1 MVDVA
6 LKILL
11 HDKLRFV
18 ITVSGVAFAVTLV
31 LVQVGLFL
39 GLLDNASIT
48 IQKCNADLWVTSRN
62 TANVDYGQPFPASYI
77 HRVRSVPGVER
88 ADNLIIWFMRLTLPS
103 GATELVIVY
112 ALEDFTRWN
121 LPWALATGDVRDLRR
136 GNCVILDESAR
147 KRYGDF
153 AAGDYREFLGRR
165 LKIIGESREVVSFTT
180 TPVAFMDF
188 HLAQSLDPLNLF
200 DQTVYTL
207 VQLEP
212 GADPERVRT
221 EIQRRLPHNDVHAR
235 GRWADLSR
243 RYWLETT
250 GIGLNMLVTVF
261 LGCLIGV
268 VVVAQTLYTSTM
280 EHLKEFAMVKAIG
293 GGSIDVYA
301 ILAKQAVI
309 AALVGFALGSAFAAG
324 SHPAIGTLGLKMIVP
339 PNLYLLVFVG
349 TVGMCLLAA
358 VLSYYKISR
367 IDPALVFR
375 T

>member
-18 ITVSGVAFAVTLV
+18 ITTSGVAFAVTLV

-77 HRVRSVPGVER
+77 HRVRSVLGVER
-88 ADNLIIWFMRLTLPS
+88 ADNLIVWFTRLTLPA

-121 LPWALATGDVRDLRR
+121 LPWALGTGDIRDLRR
-136 GNCVILDESAR
+136 GNYVIFDESAR

-188 HLAQSLDPLNLF
+188 HMAQSLDPLNLF

-207 VQLEP
+207 VKLAP
-212 GADPERVRT
+212 GADPERVRA
-221 EIQRRLPHNDVHAR
+221 EIQRRLPHNDVHTR
-235 GRWADLSR
+235 SRWADLSR

-293 GGSIDVYA
+293 GGNLDVYA
-301 ILAKQAVI
+301 ILAEQAVI
-309 AALVGFALGSAFAAG
+309 ASFVGFALGSAFAAG

-339 PNLYLLVFVG
+339 PNLYVLVFVG